1 MDAPVK
7 YLEELRGELG
17 LYPTWLPGDPITLG
31 SFGRIERGQFVADG
45 QLSNLG
51 IELVPVEQTQDQI
64 IKKQRGMKLNAA
76 SQTTAKAGWLDAELG
91 VEFEVAR
98 EHAWAFAARGMRKL
112 EIGNIFEV
120 RRAVL
125 EAFKAGDWQRKW
137 LLISELRRVDHLT
150 VLVAR
155 SKHARGKIRAKGQI
169 AEPYDILLQEEA
181 SFELSTEDVFS
192 VPGIKRSTPLYGCR
206 KLKGLLD
213 PGLETVRGGFD
224 EAPDDDLGLELA
236 NNEPLF

>member
-17 LYPTWLPGDPITLG
+17 LYPTWLPGDPLSLG
-31 SFGRIERGQFVADG
+31 SFGRIERGRFIADG
-45 QLSNLG
+45 HLADLG
-51 IELVPVEQTQDQI
+51 IEIIPAEQTENQV
-64 IKKQRGMKLNAA
+64 IKKQRGMRLSAA
-76 SQTTAKAGWLDAELG
+76 SQTTAKTGWLDAELG

-98 EHAWAFAARGMRKL
+98 EHAWAFAARGLRKL

-125 EAFKAGDWQRKW
+125 EAFKAGDWKRPW
-137 LLISELRRVDHLT
+137 LLICELRRVDHLT

-155 SKHARGKIRAKGQI
+155 SRHARGKIHAKGQI
-169 AEPYDILLQEEA
+169 AEPYDILLQEDA
-181 SFELSTEDVFS
+181 SFELSTDDVFS

-206 KLKGLLD
+206 KLKGILD
-213 PGLETVRGGFD
+213 PGLEAVRGGL
-224 EAPDDDLGLELA
+224 DDRPGDDIALELA
-236 NNEPLF
+236 NTEPLF

>member
-45 QLSNLG
+45 HLSNLG